1 MNEFH
6 FLRPEWL
13 WGFTVF
19 LLLPFLASRS
29 RTAGGLWRLVCD
41 RALLKCQLVSGTARR
56 SFFPVVLA
64 GLCWT
69 MGILALAGPAW
80 ERLPQPVLKNG
91 NDTVFALDISLF
103 MSVSDLKPSRMDR
116 ARFKLHDFL
125 QDMKGG
131 QYALELYD
139 NEPFVAV
146 PLTSD
151 VHMIENVLPTVAAGM
166 MGGRMPRP
174 DLALEKAGQLLEQAK
189 SPRGQV
195 ILLGAYVD
203 SSYVNEAV
211 KAAAALKKSGH
222 TVSVLGVGTLQGAPI
237 QLPDGSFYQS
247 RGGKPLLSGLSQT
260 AFEKIAAAG
269 GGVYRQIALGDS
281 DVKAILAAAPSEV
294 PDFARQE
301 ENLQKADAWRDA
313 GVYLTLLLLPFAAF
327 GFRRGWLGAVLLYLA
342 LTPSAARAWTWQ
354 DLWERPDRQEAARL
368 HAGEK
373 PLRPEAFGD
382 DPAWRGAAEYK
393 AGDYVRAAETLG
405 RSGDAETT
413 YNRGNALAHAGK
425 IKEAIDAY
433 KNVLERNPEHTDAA
447 FNKKYLEEQLKKQ
460 QQNQNQPQQNQQNQP
475 QNQQNQQQNQPDQQQ
490 NQPQNRE
497 DKSDQNQ
504 PQNTGS
510 NQEQKDSS
518 KDGQAQGSPEN
529 RPSDEARKAGERE
542 EKMSDTERRRKE
554 EEEERQARAR
564 KAEEEKREDG
574 RKGEP
579 QRQEGR
585 KDDDAGQNPAK
596 GAPGTKTDEKDREK
610 QEQLEWLSTIED
622 DPSGLLRERIRRRNM
637 QKRRIW

>member
-6 FLRPEWL
+6 FLRPEAL

-56 SFFPVVLA
+56 SLFPVVLA
-64 GLCWT
+64 ALCWT
-69 MGILALAGPAW
+69 IGILALAGPVW
-80 ERLPQPVLKNG
+80 ERLPQPVLKKG

-146 PLTSD
+146 PLTPD
-151 VHMIENVLPTVAAGM
+151 VRMIENVLPTVEAGM

-174 DLALEKAGQLLEQAK
+174 DLALEKARQLLEQAK
-189 SPRGQV
+189 SSRGQV

-203 SSYVNEAV
+203 SAYVNDAV

-247 RGGKPLLSGLSQT
+247 RSGKPLLSGLSQA

-269 GGVYRQIALGDS
+269 GGVYRQITLGDS
-281 DVKAILAAAPSEV
+281 DVKAILAAAPSEA
-294 PDFARQE
+294 PDFERQD
-301 ENLQKADAWRDA
+301 ENRQKTDAWKDA
-313 GVYLTLLLLPFAAF
+313 GVYLTLLLLPFAAL

-342 LTPSAARAWTWQ
+342 LAPAAAQAWTWQ

-393 AGDYVRAAETLG
+393 TGDYARAAETLG
-405 RSGDAETT
+405 RSADVETA

-425 IKEAIDAY
+425 LKEAIDAY
-433 KNVLERNPEHTDAA
+433 KNVLERNPEHADAA

-460 QQNQNQPQQNQQNQP
+460 QQQQNQNQQPQNPSQNPQNQP
-475 QNQQNQQQNQPDQQQ
+475 QNQQNPPPDQEDKS
-490 NQPQNRE
+490 NPEQPQNA
-497 DKSDQNQ
+497 
-504 PQNTGS
+504 GS
-510 NQEQKDSS
+510 NQESKDSP
-518 KDGQAQGSPEN
+518 KDGQKQGASEEQSPDDSGKPE
-529 RPSDEARKAGERE
+529 ERG
-542 EKMSDTERRRKE
+542 EKMSDAERRQQ
-554 EEEERQARAR
+554 EEERQARAR

-574 RKGEP
+574 PKGEP
-579 QRQEGR
+579 RRQEGQ
-585 KDDDAGQNPAK
+585 KDDNAGQSPEK